1 MVYVIFVL
9 ASKIQ
14 TRLARTVFE
23 VMTAI
28 FHYNLVSISLNDRA
42 LDTYLKQKIK
52 CFYCI
57 LIIWEFYKYLR
68 FKIQA

>member
-28 FHYNLVSISLNDRA
+28 FHYNLVSISLNDKSIRYIFEA
-42 LDTYLKQKIK
+42 KNQMFLLYFNYLGV
-52 CFYCI
+52 
-57 LIIWEFYKYLR
+57 L
-68 FKIQA
+68 